1 MSWKTTKKLPPI
13 GEKVLVFAQGYKD
26 IMHRVDDKFF
36 ASGCLYVPIKEV
48 KAWLPIKDWLSIPP
62 TP

>member
-1 MSWKTTKKLPPI
+1 MNWKTTKELPPI

-48 KAWLPIKDWLSIPP
+48 KAWLPIPP